1 MLDRCEAV
9 IIYAVSPW
17 HLPDGGTGTWE
28 KPHGRSV
35 NGLPCPRRQE
45 GPPSSPGAWAQAGG
59 GDPVPSLGHGSA
71 GWGQKASGSRCC
83 HMSRAGAEA
92 VLAGMRDAGEDA
104 RRNSWY
110 LRL

>member
-9 IIYAVSPW
+9 IIYVVSLW

-28 KPHGRSV
+28 KPRGRSV
-35 NGLPCPRRQE
+35 NGLPCPCRQE

-71 GWGQKASGSRCC
+71 GRGGGGPKLLQE
-83 HMSRAGAEA
+83 H
-92 VLAGMRDAGEDA
+92 GELLLD
-104 RRNSWY
+104 
-110 LRL
+110 